1 MYDFLQSG
9 LLCLAALVIG
19 CIAVPY
25 LLLLA
30 APLVY
35 FFAYYRR
42 AFVSTA
48 REVKRLDATTRSPL
62 YAEVSASLVG
72 AKTIRAFQAAPFVE
86 RKFLRLLDENGKCN
100 YLFLVLNRW
109 LGFRLDALSFVF
121 LSVLA
126 VLSVRV
132 FFPFR
137 TTKASCIGYIYMCV
151 CVCAPSVWIWM
162 YIYDPYAFQHDK
174 PNTGRP
180 PLLHRHRPPRPRPHL
195 LPFPLRHV
203 PMGDP
208 AIRAGE

>member
-1 MYDFLQSG
+1 LYDFLQSG

-30 APLVY
+30 APLAY

-42 AFVSTA
+42 AFVRTA

-121 LSVLA
+121 LSPLA

-132 FFPFR
+132 FFPFH

-151 CVCAPSVWIWM
+151 CVCTIRMDMDV
-162 YIYDPYAFQHDK
+162 YI
-174 PNTGRP
+174 
-180 PLLHRHRPPRPRPHL
+180 
-195 LPFPLRHV
+195 
-203 PMGDP
+203 
-208 AIRAGE
+208 